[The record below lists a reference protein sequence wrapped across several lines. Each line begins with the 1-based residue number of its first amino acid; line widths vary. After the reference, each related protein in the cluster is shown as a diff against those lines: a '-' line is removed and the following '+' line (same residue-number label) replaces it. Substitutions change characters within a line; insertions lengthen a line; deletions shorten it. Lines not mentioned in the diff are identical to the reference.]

1 MRDDGLVGAQGVVRL
16 CHRRSLLAEVPE
28 VKTSCWSV
36 RRLCRHANNIHL
48 LLDCRRMYIAPSVS
62 QVTPA
67 SSCNCSAVG
76 TEEQVYCSYLQAV
89 SHTSPQLFNTNSTVS
104 DMAGHEHSHS
114 VADKEVEVPDWEHN
128 PEGNEND
135 TSAKPSASIV
145 VTMRQKLDSIMPSR
159 KKYLGM
165 RRKIF
170 LIVLLASTL
179 ALLALV
185 IGLSV
190 GLTQGSKYIALS

>member
-1 MRDDGLVGAQGVVRL
+1 
-16 CHRRSLLAEVPE
+16 
-28 VKTSCWSV
+28 
-36 RRLCRHANNIHL
+36 
-48 LLDCRRMYIAPSVS
+48 
-62 QVTPA
+62 
-67 SSCNCSAVG
+67 
-76 TEEQVYCSYLQAV
+76 
-89 SHTSPQLFNTNSTVS
+89 
-104 DMAGHEHSHS
+104 MAGHEHSHS

-128 PEGNEND
+128 PGGNEND